1 MINSNILTPNMR
13 SNLFL
18 SMHQNSPRLRQN
30 SSIICSIYSKDTEI
44 SSSFIPHIM
53 SEVVADIVFGPDGSD
68 VYMPRGKMLK
78 NRSGWGISRAM
89 VT

>member
-1 MINSNILTPNMR
+1 MR

-18 SMHQNSPRLRQN
+18 LMHQISLELRQN
-30 SSIICSIYSKDTEI
+30 GSIICSIYSKDTEI
-44 SSSFIPHIM
+44 SLSFIIYIM
-53 SEVVADIVFGPDGSD
+53 LEVVADIVYGPDGLD
-68 VYMPRGKMLK
+68 VYMPRCKMLK